1 MSRSGAKATGSET
14 PLAPTE
20 RGRRITWHWSADVE
34 CVIGI
39 DKQMGQG
46 YVLFPR
52 STRTHTDFEKRPR
65 LEAPKRAFGDQEAR
79 DGFHVIYLLYI
90 QR

>member
-39 DKQMGQG
+39 DKQMGPK
-46 YVLFPR
+46 V
-52 STRTHTDFEKRPR
+52 PR
-65 LEAPKRAFGDQEAR
+65 LRSLPEEHAYS
-79 DGFHVIYLLYI
+79 H
-90 QR
+90 